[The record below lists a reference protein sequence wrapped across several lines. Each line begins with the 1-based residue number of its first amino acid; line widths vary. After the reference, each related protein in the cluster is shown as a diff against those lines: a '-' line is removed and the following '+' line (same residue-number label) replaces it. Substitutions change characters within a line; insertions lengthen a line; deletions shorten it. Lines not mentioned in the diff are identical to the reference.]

1 MFLYYLV
8 FLTIVIFG
16 LNFLRHKI
24 SREIQV
30 ISLLLFRSTG
40 PGVVFYSLFFLPG
53 VIIHELSHLLVA
65 SLLGVQTGNIS
76 IFPSEIK
83 PGNTKLGY
91 VESAESDP
99 VREGFIGFA
108 PLITGLIIIFVS
120 GGLHFALDPI
130 KQLLVMYLL
139 FSVANTMFVSYED
152 TRSWWGLL
160 TFLVLAVLFVYVFQ
174 LTGFLV
180 KYLPLLN
187 DYLWR
192 LDRILSLLII
202 IDFCVLSIVFI
213 LRRVVQ
219 KATGLT
225 VKTSV

>member
-1 MFLYYLV
+1 MFIYYLLV
-8 FLTIVIFG
+8 LVLVILG
-16 LNFLRHKI
+16 LNFLRHQI
-24 SREIQV
+24 SREIQI
-30 ISLLLFRSTG
+30 ISLLIFRSTA

-83 PGNTKLGY
+83 SGNTKLGY

-120 GGLHFALDPI
+120 GGLHFALNPVE
-130 KQLLVMYLL
+130 QLLMMYLL
-139 FSVANTMFVSYED
+139 FSVANTMFVSDED

-160 TFLVLAVLFVYVFQ
+160 TFLVLTVLFVYVFQ

-180 KYLPLLN
+180 KYMPLVN
-187 DYLWR
+187 DYFWR
-192 LDRILSLLII
+192 LDGILSSLIVIDFTALIFLSLIKLLI
-202 IDFCVLSIVFI
+202 
-213 LRRVVQ
+213 Q
-219 KATGLT
+219 KVTGLT